1 MESKIVYKDGDKIR
15 SVRGEIIN
23 EDDTFILLKRRTSE
37 IRINK
42 NIVLQI
48 ETRKE
53 YIQPE
58 VITQPEELSEEDR
71 KNFG

>member
-42 NIVLQI
+42 NIILQI
-48 ETRKE
+48 ETKKE
-53 YIQPE
+53 Y
-58 VITQPEELSEEDR
+58 TQPEELSDEDR

>member
-42 NIVLQI
+42 NIVLRI